1 MASEALKKAQ
11 NRAKEIL
18 NQRLV
23 AEIDASKM
31 RKDAI
36 RLSGDVERDTKAI
49 NEKTQR
55 LASHLMKKR
64 SVKSELEAAKKAV
77 SNINQEQLNE
87 IKALKEPPKL
97 VDMTMR
103 AVATLMCIDV
113 QEMLASNDFIPS
125 IRKFTYY
132 TNEVTKKK
140 INKEFY
146 SNRDFTFERV
156 NSECKVCGPLVRWVR
171 SQVRMAGVLDLVGP
185 LTQEIK
191 ELKDTVVVKQKEADA
206 LHATVKELEA

>member
-1 MASEALKKAQ
+1 
-11 NRAKEIL
+11 
-18 NQRLV
+18 
-23 AEIDASKM
+23 
-31 RKDAI
+31 
-36 RLSGDVERDTKAI
+36 
-49 NEKTQR
+49 
-55 LASHLMKKR
+55 
-64 SVKSELEAAKKAV
+64 
-77 SNINQEQLNE
+77 
-87 IKALKEPPKL
+87 
-97 VDMTMR
+97 MR

-156 NSECKVCGPLVRWVR
+156 NSECKVCGPLVKWFR
-171 SQVRMAGVLDLVGP
+171 SQVRMAGLLFYHMGP

-191 ELKDTVVVKQKEADA
+191 KLEDTVVDKQKEADA
-206 LHATVKELEA
+206 LHATVKELEAKSEGYREEYQRIVGR